1 MRAALLTALASFLN
15 GYPPDKAIQ
24 CLRGKN
30 PCGPSWNRKESDY
43 AEYVP
48 YIPGSAEK
56 GGLRLARQRE
66 RQILFRVSADEA
78 ERIEAKIRQAG
89 LSKRQYLTDAALG
102 SRIVVIEELKTM
114 IIEMKRQGNNLN
126 QIARKLNSGEKV
138 SSQEFADTMSQVRQ
152 AWAELTFLI
161 RAAEERL
168 K

>member
-1 MRAALLTALASFLN
+1 M
-15 GYPPDKAIQ
+15 
-24 CLRGKN
+24 
-30 PCGPSWNRKESDY
+30 
-43 AEYVP
+43 
-48 YIPGSAEK
+48 
-56 GGLRLARQRE
+56 ARQRE

-152 AWAELTFLI
+152 AWAELTSLI